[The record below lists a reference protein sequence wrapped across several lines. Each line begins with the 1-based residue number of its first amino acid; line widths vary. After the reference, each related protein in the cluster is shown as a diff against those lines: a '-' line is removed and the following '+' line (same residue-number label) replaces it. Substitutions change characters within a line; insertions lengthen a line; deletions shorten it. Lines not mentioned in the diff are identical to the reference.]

1 MLKRPLGSGV
11 EEVEPEASAAAIFP
25 GNPRVFRATAEAFA
39 GYVLMEGATGRG

>member
-11 EEVEPEASAAAIFP
+11 EEVEPEASAVAIFA
-25 GNPRVFRATAEAFA
+25 GNRRFSSNRGAFA